1 MTTEKMVTRCP
12 QCATSFRITPAQ
24 LQSARGAVRCGACL
38 HIFKAR
44 DHLVGAKAPKPDP
57 ALVRKPTRPPAS
69 QPSPRPPAATR
80 PTADAK
86 PGAKPPAQPP
96 LQKKPATAAPQVRK
110 AVTSG
115 RQTPPPKPSPAP
127 PARKASPEE
136 RERQKLKFDQSL
148 IDSESGDLDDDD
160 FLISDDMGRKTED
173 QDPFGVASSTP
184 SSHSLFE
191 RKIRSEREKDQESEA
206 GDDADESWAMS
217 LLEDEEETAQSS
229 ATLSRATAD
238 ENTEHRRSRDER
250 MPSFELIDE
259 PGDAHL
265 ETPTGEDHL
274 QFELEEPDTGKASSY
289 EGERLRAHSPHH
301 NSERSALLMGIDPEP
316 VEMTW
321 TQQRRRRK
329 WLWGSLALAA
339 LLVLVVQVAWL
350 QFDRFSRIEPYR
362 SAYEVACSVLG
373 CELPALVDRSRIRAY
388 NLVVRNH
395 PEREGAL
402 VVDAILLNNARFAQ
416 PFPELVLEFSDL
428 NGTAIAAREFSPSE
442 YLSGELA
449 GRDTMPPNQP
459 IHLTLELVDPGDD
472 AVNYRAYIPD

>member
-1 MTTEKMVTRCP
+1 MVTRCP

-44 DHLVGAKAPKPDP
+44 DHLVGAAAPKADP
-57 ALVRKPTRPPAS
+57 ALVRKPTQS
-69 QPSPRPPAATR
+69 SGS
-80 PTADAK
+80 
-86 PGAKPPAQPP
+86 PGAAPGKPSAKSPVQASTP
-96 LQKKPATAAPQVRK
+96 KKPAAPSTPQRK
-110 AVTSG
+110 PD
-115 RQTPPPKPSPAP
+115 TPARPQARKPSAGEPGN
-127 PARKASPEE
+127 
-136 RERQKLKFDQSL
+136 RQQLKFDQSL

-160 FLISDDMGRKTED
+160 FLISDDMGRKSEES
-173 QDPFGVASSTP
+173 DPFGIASSP
-184 SSHSLFE
+184 QSSHSLFE
-191 RKIRSEREKDQESEA
+191 RRIDNDRDKEPESS
-206 GDDADESWAMS
+206 DDTDESWAMS
-217 LLEDEEETAQSS
+217 LLEDEEETAESS
-229 ATLSRATAD
+229 ASLSRAHAD
-238 ENTEHRRSRDER
+238 EDAEQKRNRDER

-259 PGDAHL
+259 PSEAQL
-265 ETPTGEDHL
+265 ETPAGDDHL
-274 QFELEEPDTGKASSY
+274 QFELEEPDAGKESSY
-289 EGERLRAHSPHH
+289 EGERLRAH
-301 NSERSALLMGIDPEP
+301 NTERSALLMGIDPEP

-329 WLWGSLALAA
+329 WLWSGLALGA

-362 SAYEVACSVLG
+362 SAYSVACSVLG

-395 PEREGAL
+395 PERDGAL
-402 VVDAILLNNARFAQ
+402 IVDAILLNNARFAQ

-428 NGTAIAAREFSPSE
+428 NGAAIAAREFAPSE

-459 IHLTLELVDPGDD
+459 IHLTLELVDPGDN
-472 AVNYRAYIPD
+472 AVNYRAYIPE

>member
-44 DHLVGAKAPKPDP
+44 DHLVGAPAPKADS
-57 ALVRKPTRPPAS
+57 ALVRKPTRPATPQRPSTPPTKTAS
-69 QPSPRPPAATR
+69 TSSKPAA
-80 PTADAK
+80 P
-86 PGAKPPAQPP
+86 
-96 LQKKPATAAPQVRK
+96 KKPAAATDAQP
-110 AVTSG
+110 
-115 RQTPPPKPSPAP
+115 RQGATPPKP
-127 PARKASPEE
+127 PARKPPASEADE
-136 RERQKLKFDQSL
+136 HRRQQLKFDQSL
-148 IDSESGDLDDDD
+148 IDTESGDLDDDD
-160 FLISDDMGRKTED
+160 FLISDDMGRTSED
-173 QDPFGVASSTP
+173 HDPFGVGPSTQ

-191 RKIRSEREKDQESEA
+191 RRIRDQEEESEA

-229 ATLSRATAD
+229 ATLNRAQKD
-238 ENTEHRRSRDER
+238 EDAEQQRDRDER
-250 MPSFELIDE
+250 TPSFELIDE
-259 PGDAHL
+259 PNDAQL
-265 ETPTGEDHL
+265 ETPAGEDHL
-274 QFELEEPDTGKASSY
+274 QFELEEPDTGKSTSY
-289 EGERLRAHSPHH
+289 EGERLRAH
-301 NSERSALLMGIDPEP
+301 NTERSALLMGIDPEP

-329 WLWGSLALAA
+329 WLWSGLALAA

-362 SAYEVACSVLG
+362 SAYAVACSVLG
-373 CELPALVDRSRIRAY
+373 CDLPALVDRSRIRAY

-402 VVDAILLNNARFAQ
+402 IVDAILLNNARFEQ

-428 NGTAIAAREFSPSE
+428 NGSAIAAREFAPDE

-459 IHLTLELVDPGDD
+459 IHLTLELVDPGEN
-472 AVNYRAYIPD
+472 AVNYRAYIPE